1 LKQWKKEIAVRINI
15 FKLIVSLVICQ
26 LAGLLGSLFTAPAIP
41 KWYTSLQKPSF
52 TPPSRLFS
60 PVWIFLYV
68 LMGLTLYI
76 LWQAH
81 SGREVKT
88 ARVFF
93 AIQLIL
99 NVLWSVIFFGLKSPM
114 AAFME
119 IIVLFLAI
127 LLTIFISFK
136 VSKTAGYLLLPY
148 IIWVSFAAVLN
159 YFFWKLN

>member
-1 LKQWKKEIAVRINI
+1 MRINI
-15 FKLIVSLVICQ
+15 FKLIVSLVMCQ

-52 TPPSRLFS
+52 TPPSWLFS

-81 SGREVKT
+81 SRREVKT

-114 AAFME
+114 AAFIE

-127 LLTIFISFK
+127 LLTILISFK